1 MKVTNQR
8 ILILSVLEQNKGR
21 HLTAEDIYELVT
33 QEHPEIG
40 LATVYRTI
48 QLLWDMQLIDKIN
61 LDEGCVRY
69 EIGHLLDGGSK
80 HNHHHLI
87 CRTCNKIIPFDD
99 DLLEEAERHI
109 ERTIGFHVLD
119 HEVKFYGICRE
130 CMKKGEIVEVFIF
143 LKKQNNGKLRIIPLG
158 GLEQIGMNI
167 TAFEYEDSIVV
178 VDCGLAF
185 PEDDMLGIDLVIP
198 DVTYLK
204 DNASK
209 VKGFV
214 ITHGH
219 EDHIGAL
226 PYVLK
231 EINLPIYTTKLTM
244 GIIENK
250 LKEHNLLRTTKR
262 KVVRHGQSINLGKF
276 RIEFIKTNHSIQDAS
291 ALAIYSPAGVV
302 IHTGDFKVDYTPV
315 FGDAIDL
322 QRFAEIGKRG
332 CACSDVRQYE
342 CGAARIYPVGKDGRY
357 YV

>member
-1 MKVTNQR
+1 MPEGREKPFGTGHALLCCKDVVDAPFAVINADDYYGPKAFQMLYDYLTTHEDDDLYRYVMIAFHIEKTITENGHVSRGVCQVDKNHYLKEITERTRIEKRVAEAAFTLDDGATWTPVPDKTPVSMNCWGFTPGFLKVLEDKFPAFLDKGLKENPMKCEYFLPSVVEELLKEKLREKGLKVTNQR

-130 CMKKGEIVEVFIF
+130 CMKKG
-143 LKKQNNGKLRIIPLG
+143 K
-158 GLEQIGMNI
+158 
-167 TAFEYEDSIVV
+167 
-178 VDCGLAF
+178 
-185 PEDDMLGIDLVIP
+185 
-198 DVTYLK
+198 
-204 DNASK
+204 
-209 VKGFV
+209 
-214 ITHGH
+214 
-219 EDHIGAL
+219 
-226 PYVLK
+226 
-231 EINLPIYTTKLTM
+231 
-244 GIIENK
+244 
-250 LKEHNLLRTTKR
+250 
-262 KVVRHGQSINLGKF
+262 
-276 RIEFIKTNHSIQDAS
+276 
-291 ALAIYSPAGVV
+291 
-302 IHTGDFKVDYTPV
+302 
-315 FGDAIDL
+315 
-322 QRFAEIGKRG
+322 
-332 CACSDVRQYE
+332 
-342 CGAARIYPVGKDGRY
+342 
-357 YV
+357 